1 MRSRPQREGPLDLLL
16 HTALDAVIV
25 MNSDGKIAEWNECAA
40 DMFGWS
46 RAEAVGRNMAE
57 LIIPQRF
64 RAAHAEG
71 LRHFLETG
79 EAGYLQQRVEL
90 PALDSDGHEF
100 PVELRIS
107 PVALD
112 GGTAFVGCLRDLSMR
127 AALQQELH
135 ETERQFRLLVESI
148 TDYAIYMIDPEGRV
162 STWNGG
168 AERIKG
174 YRADEIIGEPY
185 SRFYTEED
193 RQAGI
198 PEQNLRRAAEEG
210 KVAGEGWRVRK
221 NGSRFAA
228 SIVMEAIRDEAGR
241 LIGFAKITRDITGQR
256 EAQELLD
263 RAREQLLQASK
274 MEAIGQLTGGVA
286 HDFNNLLTIIIGNL
300 AIAQREVG
308 ALPEGPASRLRR
320 SLASA
325 DRGAQRATTLTQR
338 LLAFSRR
345 QVLDPRPLDLNK
357 LIGAE
362 ADFLQRTLGEA
373 IEIEAV
379 GGGGLWR
386 VEIDPNE
393 FESALLNLAI
403 NARDAMSN
411 GGKLTIEAG
420 NTFLDQNYCRANPEV
435 LPGQY
440 VMISVTDNGTGMSKE
455 VIDRAVE
462 PFFSTKS
469 VDAGTGLG
477 LSQVYGFIKQS
488 GGHIK
493 IYSEPGEG
501 TTVKIYLPRYT
512 GKATTDE
519 DQIHEAADVEGH
531 TGETVLI
538 VEDDPDVRT
547 FLVEALRELNYRTLS
562 APDAPSA
569 LRIIEEKGA
578 RIDLLLSDV
587 VLPGMNGR
595 ELMAEAKK
603 HRPDLKVLF
612 MTGYSRNAIVHQ
624 GRLDPGIEMIQ
635 KPMNQHDL
643 AGRIRD
649 LLDAAPRGRTPPRR
663 RRAARGR

>member
-1 MRSRPQREGPLDLLL
+1 
-16 HTALDAVIV
+16 
-25 MNSDGKIAEWNECAA
+25 
-40 DMFGWS
+40 
-46 RAEAVGRNMAE
+46 
-57 LIIPQRF
+57 
-64 RAAHAEG
+64 
-71 LRHFLETG
+71 
-79 EAGYLQQRVEL
+79 
-90 PALDSDGHEF
+90 
-100 PVELRIS
+100 
-107 PVALD
+107 
-112 GGTAFVGCLRDLSMR
+112 
-127 AALQQELH
+127 LH

-162 STWNGG
+162 TTWNSG

-185 SRFYTEED
+185 SRFFTEED

-198 PEQNLRRAAEEG
+198 PERNLRRAAEEG
-210 KVAGEGWRVRK
+210 KVTGEGWRIRK
-221 NGSRFAA
+221 DGSRFAA
-228 SIVMEAIRDEAGR
+228 NIVMEAIHDETGR
-241 LIGFAKITRDITGQR
+241 LIGFAKITRDVTAQR
-256 EAQELLD
+256 EAQEMLD

-308 ALPEGPASRLRR
+308 GLPEGPASRLRR

-325 DRGAQRATTLTQR
+325 DRGAQRATMLTQR

-357 LIGAE
+357 LIAAE

-386 VEIDPNE
+386 VEIDSSE

-403 NARDAMSN
+403 NARDAMPS

-455 VIDRAVE
+455 VLDRAFE

-501 TTVKIYLPRYT
+501 TTVRIYLPRYT
-512 GKATTDE
+512 GKTTADDDE
-519 DQIHEAADVEGH
+519 IQEAGDVEGR
-531 TGETVLI
+531 TGETILI
-538 VEDDPDVRT
+538 VEDDPDVRA
-547 FLVEALRELNYRTLS
+547 FLVEALRDLNYRTLS
-562 APDAPSA
+562 APEADSA
-569 LRIIEEKGA
+569 LRIIEQKEA

-595 ELMAEAKK
+595 ELMAEARK

-635 KPMNQHDL
+635 KPMNQRDL

-649 LLDAAPRGRTPPRR
+649 LLDAVPRGKTPPRR
-663 RRAARGR
+663 RRAARSR